1 MSFRVFEPSYDFID
15 ERLNVFL
22 GDRLSSVIAQVD
34 GPLRVALLF
43 YVVLYGIAILRG
55 AIAEPVMDFAVRSI
69 KLALLYALATTP
81 AYSTFVTEP
90 LFTSMPNALTRAV
103 SGSETPSVGAAFD
116 QFFAYSAWL
125 GEDISRD
132 ASAFNPAPYIVAAA
146 VFIIGALAAALGFGV
161 VLIAKLA
168 LALLV
173 TLGPIFI
180 ACALF
185 DATRRYF
192 FGWLSQ
198 AVNYLVLFA
207 LIIVIFQ
214 LVLSLVRDQW
224 GTIQGSDP
232 MIGGLIFIA
241 LCLLGAIFFLQT
253 PAIAAGVAGGA
264 SAGLA
269 DFANAAALG
278 SGVIAVPPIP
288 TARSSC
294 PHSPRQQ
301 QRQPRPIFPR
311 VAAHERRSLG
321 RTEALLRRREALGSG
336 SARRRPP
343 IPTTGLGGGR
353 RGRRAGDRGDCGRD
367 LPDPA
372 EDQ

>member
-15 ERLNVFL
+15 ARLNVFL
-22 GDRLSSVIAQVD
+22 GDRLASVMAEVES
-34 GPLRVALLF
+34 PLRLALLL
-43 YVVLYGIAILRG
+43 YVVLYGVAILRG
-55 AIAEPVMDFAVRSI
+55 AIAEPMMDFAVRSI

-81 AYSTFVTEP
+81 AYSSFVTEP
-90 LFTSMPNALTRAV
+90 LFTGLPNTLTRAV
-103 SGSETPSVGAAFD
+103 SGADTPSVGAAFD
-116 QFFAYSAWL
+116 QFFAYAAWL

-132 ASAFNPAPYIVAAA
+132 ASAFNPGPYVVAAA
-146 VFIIGALAAALGFGV
+146 VLIIGALAAALGFGV
-161 VLIAKLA
+161 VLVAKLA

-173 TLGPIFI
+173 TLGPVFI

-192 FGWLSQ
+192 FGWLGQ

-207 LIIVIFQ
+207 LIIVIFE

-278 SGVIAVPPIP
+278 ASASGR
-288 TARSSC
+288 ARG
-294 PHSPRQQ
+294 PQEAG
-301 QRQPRPIFPR
+301 RQPPK
-311 VAAHERRSLG
+311 
-321 RTEALLRRREALGSG
+321 
-336 SARRRPP
+336 
-343 IPTTGLGGGR
+343 GGGTLR
-353 RGRRAGDRGDCGRD
+353 PNGA
-367 LPDPA
+367 
-372 EDQ
+372 

>member
-1 MSFRVFEPSYDFID
+1 MQFRVFEPSYDFID
-15 ERLNVFL
+15 ARLNDFL
-22 GDRLSSVIAQVD
+22 GDRLSSVIAQVE
-34 GPLRVALLF
+34 GPLRVALVL
-43 YVVLYGIAILRG
+43 YIVLYGYAIFRG
-55 AIAEPVMDFAVRSI
+55 AISEPIMDFAIRGV
-69 KLALLYALATTP
+69 KLVFIYLLATTA
-81 AYSTFVTEP
+81 AYGDFVTRP
-90 LFTSMPNALTRAV
+90 LFTDLPNALTEAI
-103 SGSETPSVGAAFD
+103 SGAGTPSVGAAFD
-116 QFFAYSAWL
+116 QFFAYAAYL
-125 GEDISRD
+125 GEKISRD
-132 ASAFNPAPYIVAAA
+132 ASAFNPAPYVVSAA

-161 VLIAKLA
+161 VLVAKLA

-185 DATRRYF
+185 DATRRFF

-224 GTIQGSDP
+224 GAIEGGDP

-253 PAIAAGVAGGA
+253 PAIAAGIAGGA

-278 SGVIAVPPIP
+278 TSGSGRAVGPQEAGRQPPRGGGSIRP
-288 TARSSC
+288 TGARS
-294 PHSPRQQ
+294 
-301 QRQPRPIFPR
+301 
-311 VAAHERRSLG
+311 
-321 RTEALLRRREALGSG
+321 
-336 SARRRPP
+336 
-343 IPTTGLGGGR
+343 
-353 RGRRAGDRGDCGRD
+353 
-367 LPDPA
+367 
-372 EDQ
+372 

>member
-1 MSFRVFEPSYDFID
+1 MEFRVFEPSYDFID
-15 ERLNVFL
+15 GRLNEFL
-22 GDRLSSVIAQVD
+22 GSRLSAVIAEVE
-34 GPLRVALLF
+34 GPLRIALVL
-43 YVVLYGIAILRG
+43 YVVLYGFAILRG
-55 AIAEPVMDFAVRSI
+55 AISEPVMDFAVRSI
-69 KLALLYALATTP
+69 KLALIYALATTT
-81 AYSTFVTEP
+81 AYSSFVTEP
-90 LFTSMPNALTRAV
+90 LFTGLPNALTRAV
-103 SGSETPSVGAAFD
+103 SGAEAPTVGAAFD
-116 QFFAYSAWL
+116 QFLAHAAWL
-125 GEDISRD
+125 GEDIARH
-132 ASAFNPAPYIVAAA
+132 ASPFNAGAYVIAAA

-161 VLIAKLA
+161 VLVAKLA

-185 DATRRYF
+185 DATRRFF

-207 LIIVIFQ
+207 LMIVIFQ

-224 GTIQGSDP
+224 SAIQGADP

-278 SGVIAVPPIP
+278 SG
-288 TARSSC
+288 R
-294 PHSPRQQ
+294 
-301 QRQPRPIFPR
+301 
-311 VAAHERRSLG
+311 
-321 RTEALLRRREALGSG
+321 SG
-336 SARRRPP
+336 SARGPQEASRQPP
-343 IPTTGLGGGR
+343 RGGGTIR
-353 RGRRAGDRGDCGRD
+353 PNGA
-367 LPDPA
+367 
-372 EDQ
+372 